1 MPSSPKRKMISVRM
15 AVSLTMWRH
24 PVAVVIVSRLG
35 TGGGG
40 GGRRRGRRARDL
52 HGHGEKAKKRRVYE
66 SRRRRRRRRRG
77 GGFAGGKERNAKCL
91 AAAAVAR
98 SSQNTQTSLFLSLS
112 LPQFPIPRARAL
124 RFRNKMVSSRFVWGL
139 MPSVISEAREE
150 PDHDGRGEGGRRGG
164 GTASK
169 ELCNGSQFNP
179 REERK
184 NERTNGGRRA
194 MIFLRFEKQR
204 SRAARTM
211 AGRKEGRKE
220 RARGPQMK
228 TVWGGGGR
236 RCLEFSET
244 GDGRFVFIRC
254 GVADTSILS
263 SPSFP

>member
-1 MPSSPKRKMISVRM
+1 
-15 AVSLTMWRH
+15 
-24 PVAVVIVSRLG
+24 
-35 TGGGG
+35 
-40 GGRRRGRRARDL
+40 
-52 HGHGEKAKKRRVYE
+52 
-66 SRRRRRRRRRG
+66 
-77 GGFAGGKERNAKCL
+77 
-91 AAAAVAR
+91 
-98 SSQNTQTSLFLSLS
+98 
-112 LPQFPIPRARAL
+112 
-124 RFRNKMVSSRFVWGL
+124 

-228 TVWGGGGR
+228 TVWGRRRPQMPRIFGNGRWAIRLHQVRRGGHLHTFLPFFSLSMRVKEGGR
-236 RCLEFSET
+236 ERVAT
-244 GDGRFVFIRC
+244 DRQAGDRALR
-254 GVADTSILS
+254 
-263 SPSFP
+263 